1 MDTKNFQFSP
11 WHVYTFVFIGF
22 WISTAFFQSFLS
34 TLVLCIL
41 FGILA
46 DYLNNYMLGGGDYD
60 LNKRV
65 VKEKGYS
72 QHYSA
77 SSSHCLVDDD
87 TYYAPTKPL
96 PPEPE
101 DNVIESDSED
111 EKNRYPYRDDSET
124 RNSDLVANEHISK
137 DLGADLLD
145 TLDEYD
151 KHPVPESVEFLD
163 TNITRNETEVM
174 FKSDILDNQLES
186 NQDEAYNNDDN
197 TSPSQ
202 DSSFQMLDIGSDSDI
217 GKPNQDDILSDSKD
231 AIATS
236 SKEDNDSIG
245 IMDND
250 ISENSVQSLV
260 QFTDNSNVD
269 SQDHKGFVG
278 NGATDN
284 DLLRQKGKEFVEE
297 IMEEALT
304 ITSEKPPENSY
315 VSPQDDME
323 DLSNV
328 QNDTV
333 EDKSSQSS
341 SPPASPRDLMDE
353 LLDSVPPP
361 PTSPP
366 EEKNIDIQGEVQTDL
381 KEVENT
387 KELEELLCDAQKDEG
402 ATIGGNIPSFTE
414 RKDSSSE
421 YDEDNNDNEE
431 DEPAEEDAVLDKEK
445 VSRRI
450 SSDYEE
456 ENHDEKDDDAFG
468 EHTKDQK
475 ETDSTRKSSSSEYE
489 EENDAVGH
497 LVPNQST
504 PRNVLRKRDSS
515 SDYDDGNDNDA
526 VDEHMSSE
534 SDIDEEMDIKTKTL
548 ADMDEGDPWKE
559 SCKEDKKDN
568 LISPEFSDDN
578 IREDLLQHN
587 DSEDLPAQDDM
598 SHRAVYGD
606 DDDRNDEDV
615 LLLDENEDE
624 AKEREKEN
632 RKLSTTVPSLIEENE
647 TLGLKNDF
655 SSEILATDLED
666 IEQSK
671 NVPSIGEKDSI
682 ISTEIETAMEAKE
695 GTAVVSDD
703 FIKDDFLSQDK
714 LPQAEET
721 SPKDPLDINLEAK
734 NKGIK
739 EEQLIDF

>member
-1 MDTKNFQFSP
+1 
-11 WHVYTFVFIGF
+11 
-22 WISTAFFQSFLS
+22 
-34 TLVLCIL
+34 
-41 FGILA
+41 
-46 DYLNNYMLGGGDYD
+46 MLGGGDYD

-111 EKNRYPYRDDSET
+111 EKNRYPYRDDNET

-231 AIATS
+231 AIAIS
-236 SKEDNDSIG
+236 PKEDNDSIG

-315 VSPQDDME
+315 VSPQDDLE

-366 EEKNIDIQGEVQTDL
+366 EEKNIEIQGEVQTDL
-381 KEVENT
+381 KEIENT

-468 EHTKDQK
+468 EHKKDEK
-475 ETDSTRKSSSSEYE
+475 ETNSTRKSSSSEYE

-606 DDDRNDEDV
+606 DDDRNEEDV

>member
-1 MDTKNFQFSP
+1 
-11 WHVYTFVFIGF
+11 
-22 WISTAFFQSFLS
+22 
-34 TLVLCIL
+34 
-41 FGILA
+41 
-46 DYLNNYMLGGGDYD
+46 MLGGGDYD

-111 EKNRYPYRDDSET
+111 EKNRYPYRDDNET
-124 RNSDLVANEHISK
+124 RNSDLVVNEHISK

-315 VSPQDDME
+315 VSPQDDLE

-468 EHTKDQK
+468 EHKKDQK
-475 ETDSTRKSSSSEYE
+475 ETNSTRKSSSSEYE

-606 DDDRNDEDV
+606 DDDRNEEDV

>member
-1 MDTKNFQFSP
+1 
-11 WHVYTFVFIGF
+11 
-22 WISTAFFQSFLS
+22 
-34 TLVLCIL
+34 
-41 FGILA
+41 
-46 DYLNNYMLGGGDYD
+46 MLGGGDYD
-60 LNKRV
+60 LNNRV
-65 VKEKGYS
+65 VKQKGYT

-77 SSSHCLVDDD
+77 SSSDCLVDDV

-111 EKNRYPYRDDSET
+111 EKNRYPYRDDNET
-124 RNSDLVANEHISK
+124 RNSELVANEHISK

-236 SKEDNDSIG
+236 PKEDNDSIG

-381 KEVENT
+381 KEIENT

-468 EHTKDQK
+468 EHKKDQK
-475 ETDSTRKSSSSEYE
+475 ETNSTRKSSSSEYE

-606 DDDRNDEDV
+606 DDDRNEEDV

-714 LPQAEET
+714 IPQAEET

>member
-1 MDTKNFQFSP
+1 
-11 WHVYTFVFIGF
+11 
-22 WISTAFFQSFLS
+22 
-34 TLVLCIL
+34 
-41 FGILA
+41 
-46 DYLNNYMLGGGDYD
+46 MLGGGDYD

-77 SSSHCLVDDD
+77 SSSHCLVEDD

-111 EKNRYPYRDDSET
+111 EKNRYSFRDDNET

-236 SKEDNDSIG
+236 PKEDNDSIG
-245 IMDND
+245 FMDND

-304 ITSEKPPENSY
+304 ITSEKPPENIY
-315 VSPQDDME
+315 VSPQDDLE

-468 EHTKDQK
+468 EHKKDQK

-497 LVPNQST
+497 LIPNQST

-682 ISTEIETAMEAKE
+682 ISAEIETAMEAKE

>member
-1 MDTKNFQFSP
+1 
-11 WHVYTFVFIGF
+11 
-22 WISTAFFQSFLS
+22 
-34 TLVLCIL
+34 
-41 FGILA
+41 
-46 DYLNNYMLGGGDYD
+46 MLGGGDYD

-65 VKEKGYS
+65 VKQKAYS

-77 SSSHCLVDDD
+77 SSSPCLVDDD

-111 EKNRYPYRDDSET
+111 EKNRYPYRDDNET
-124 RNSDLVANEHISK
+124 RSSELEENEHISK

-236 SKEDNDSIG
+236 PKEDNDSIG

-315 VSPQDDME
+315 VSPQDDLE

-468 EHTKDQK
+468 EHKKDEK
-475 ETDSTRKSSSSEYE
+475 ETNSTRKSSSSEYE

-606 DDDRNDEDV
+606 DDDRNEEDV

-714 LPQAEET
+714 IPQAEEN

>member
-1 MDTKNFQFSP
+1 
-11 WHVYTFVFIGF
+11 
-22 WISTAFFQSFLS
+22 
-34 TLVLCIL
+34 
-41 FGILA
+41 
-46 DYLNNYMLGGGDYD
+46 MLGGGDYD

-65 VKEKGYS
+65 VKQKGYS

-77 SSSHCLVDDD
+77 SSSNCLVDDD

-111 EKNRYPYRDDSET
+111 EKNRYPYRDDNET
-124 RNSDLVANEHISK
+124 RSSELEANEHISK

-468 EHTKDQK
+468 EHKKDEK
-475 ETDSTRKSSSSEYE
+475 ETNSTRKSSSSEYE

-682 ISTEIETAMEAKE
+682 ISTDIETAMEAKE

>member
-1 MDTKNFQFSP
+1 
-11 WHVYTFVFIGF
+11 
-22 WISTAFFQSFLS
+22 
-34 TLVLCIL
+34 
-41 FGILA
+41 
-46 DYLNNYMLGGGDYD
+46 MLGGGDYD

-65 VKEKGYS
+65 VKQKAYS

-77 SSSHCLVDDD
+77 SSSPCLVDDD

-111 EKNRYPYRDDSET
+111 EKNRYPHREDNVTRSSE
-124 RNSDLVANEHISK
+124 LEANEHISK

-163 TNITRNETEVM
+163 TNITRNEAEVM
-174 FKSDILDNQLES
+174 LKSDILDSQLES

-217 GKPNQDDILSDSKD
+217 GKPNQDDILSDSRD

-236 SKEDNDSIG
+236 PKEDNDSVG
-245 IMDND
+245 IIDND

-269 SQDHKGFVG
+269 SQDHKGLVG

-284 DLLRQKGKEFVEE
+284 DFLRQKGKEFVEE

-304 ITSEKPPENSY
+304 ITSEKPPENGY
-315 VSPQDDME
+315 VNPQDDLE

-328 QNDTV
+328 QNDTI

-353 LLDSVPPP
+353 LLGSVPPP

-366 EEKNIDIQGEVQTDL
+366 EERNIDIQGEVQTGL

-387 KELEELLCDAQKDEG
+387 KELEELLCDAQKDDFEKENQANANNGEKNQSGLGDVDLIGSRPVEG
-402 ATIGGNIPSFTE
+402 ATIGGDIPSFTE

-421 YDEDNNDNEE
+421 YDEDNNDNEDDEQAE
-431 DEPAEEDAVLDKEK
+431 DYNLIDKEK
-445 VSRRI
+445 ISRRI

-456 ENHDEKDDDAFG
+456 ENHEEKDDDAFG

-475 ETDSTRKSSSSEYE
+475 ETGTTRKSSSSEYE

-497 LVPNQST
+497 LIPNQST

-534 SDIDEEMDIKTKTL
+534 SDIDQEMDIKTKTL

-606 DDDRNDEDV
+606 DDDRNEEDV

-655 SSEILATDLED
+655 SSEILATELEE

-671 NVPSIGEKDSI
+671 KVPSIGEKDSI
-682 ISTEIETAMEAKE
+682 ISAEIETAMEAKE
-695 GTAVVSDD
+695 GTEVVSDD
-703 FIKDDFLSQDK
+703 FIKDDFLIQDK

-721 SPKDPLDINLEAK
+721 SPKDPLDINLEAT

>member
-1 MDTKNFQFSP
+1 
-11 WHVYTFVFIGF
+11 
-22 WISTAFFQSFLS
+22 
-34 TLVLCIL
+34 
-41 FGILA
+41 
-46 DYLNNYMLGGGDYD
+46 MLGGGDYD

-111 EKNRYPYRDDSET
+111 EKNRYPYRDDNET

-236 SKEDNDSIG
+236 PKEDNDSIG

-269 SQDHKGFVG
+269 SQDHKGFDG

-304 ITSEKPPENSY
+304 ITSEKPLENSY
-315 VSPQDDME
+315 VSPQDDLE

-468 EHTKDQK
+468 EHKKDQK

-606 DDDRNDEDV
+606 DDDRNEEDV